1 MNPNEEKLKVTS
13 MPIKGFLGL
22 IEANYKENMVV
33 AEIGTYVGATTSV
46 AATLVKKMNGKY
58 LAIDWFKG
66 SEETTGAHKDGTLDN
81 ESVLDIFKNNIKKAQ
96 VDDIVEIYNM
106 TSLEAAK
113 VIPDKSIDICFID
126 ADHRY
131 KNVKADILAYL
142 PKIKPGGII
151 CGHDFEKVGAFI
163 YNDITE
169 EELKRDF
176 VHKYSHSENIIVE
189 KYNGTVIDQRKTHDY
204 FSIFWFHPGV
214 IKSVGE
220 IFNFDFVY
228 LHDDNVWAVTDIKK
242 ALKK

>member
-22 IEANYKENMVV
+22 IENNYKENMVV